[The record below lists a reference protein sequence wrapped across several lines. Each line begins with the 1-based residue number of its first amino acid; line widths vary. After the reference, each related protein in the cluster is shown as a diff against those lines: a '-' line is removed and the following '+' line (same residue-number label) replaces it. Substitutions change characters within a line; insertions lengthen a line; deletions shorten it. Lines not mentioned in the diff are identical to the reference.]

1 MIRPYIPL
9 NAFRG
14 FEVAARHLNF
24 TNTAIELYVIYAVVI
39 IIHSHVDHFT
49 GLRGVVNETDV
60 KSGKVQLIAPAGFME
75 EAVSENVT
83 AGNVMN
89 RRASYMYGNLLPKN
103 PKGNV
108 GGGLGVTT
116 AAVTISLI
124 EPVVTVTVIDVPGI
138 TDSLHRYSSIICLLN

>member
-9 NAFRG
+9 NALRG

-24 TNTAIELYVIYAVVI
+24 TNAAIELYVTYAAVI

-49 GLRGVVNETDV
+49 GLRGVVNEADV
-60 KSGKVQLIAPAGFME
+60 KSGKVQLIAPAGFMA

-83 AGNVMN
+83 TGNVMS
-89 RRASYMYGNLLPKN
+89 RRASYMHSNLLPKN

-116 AAVTISLI
+116 AVGTISLI
-124 EPVVTVTVIDVPGI
+124 ELVVTVTAIDVSGI